1 MRVLLIGA
9 AWLVG
14 LRAALVVLAGVL
26 ESSPLP
32 EAVIG
37 ALIVDIGTGRAG
49 VLWAEGDPARGV
61 VLRLAARGAAVGAGV
76 AGLALGA
83 SIVLGLA
90 TVAPASLH
98 ATQLI
103 GFIPAAAVAV
113 RDELLFRGL
122 PLHFAARAGLP
133 IWAAVAFGALASPSA
148 FVAASSLSAAAVI
161 LAIANGAL
169 FGVLYAKTKSAWTA
183 VGAHAAWTITTDVIA
198 RGGLFEARWSN
209 GELASADAASGPPAY
224 LAAALAVA
232 ASIAI
237 LLAPRLRSKAAR

>member
-14 LRAALVVLAGVL
+14 LRAALVVLAAVL

-133 IWAAVAFGALASPSA
+133 LWAAVAFGALASPSA

-198 RGGLFEARWSN
+198 RGGLFEARWSS

-237 LLAPRLRSKAAR
+237 LLGSRLRSKAAR